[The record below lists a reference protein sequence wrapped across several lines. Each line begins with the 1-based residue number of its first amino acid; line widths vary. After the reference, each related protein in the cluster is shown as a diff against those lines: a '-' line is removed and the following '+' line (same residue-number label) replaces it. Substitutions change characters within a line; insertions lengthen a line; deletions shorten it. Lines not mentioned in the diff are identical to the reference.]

1 MAFGQICKVLEMEPL
16 PSSKQPQKFPWA
28 DKEGGR
34 FVLIRGLKECGR
46 LYLLLRRLVVAARQ
60 VEAARQRVCS

>member
-46 LYLLLRRLVVAARQ
+46 LYLLLLARLKLRGNVSAL
-60 VEAARQRVCS
+60 S